1 LQLIFSFVSLPH
13 HPFKQRVIHLLAGGC
28 NHVEFG
34 SFFRYSLSSIFVVLP
49 SIANQWLAHFAN
61 LQKYPR
67 YTLLRHNFK
76 VRSMSTLYVGAEG
89 ILVKDAITQSNRN
102 IFELQ
107 KKLNSLMVK
116 DYRKRP
122 KIRI

>member
-1 LQLIFSFVSLPH
+1 
-13 HPFKQRVIHLLAGGC
+13 
-28 NHVEFG
+28 
-34 SFFRYSLSSIFVVLP
+34 
-49 SIANQWLAHFAN
+49 
-61 LQKYPR
+61 
-67 YTLLRHNFK
+67 
-76 VRSMSTLYVGAEG
+76 MSTLYVGAEG